1 MRDKYPLVINLDIY
15 PFIGQ
20 FSKYLNNRFQYI
32 IMVFKKYD
40 FFNKKKPK
48 KHQFF
53 GGSFMETVKFLRF
66 LKSLEST
73 IPWFWFFFQ
82 KQIKVF

>member
-1 MRDKYPLVINLDIY
+1 
-15 PFIGQ
+15 
-20 FSKYLNNRFQYI
+20 
-32 IMVFKKYD
+32 MVFKKYD
-40 FFNKKKPK
+40 FFDKKKPK

-73 IPWFWFFFQ
+73 IP
-82 KQIKVF
+82 